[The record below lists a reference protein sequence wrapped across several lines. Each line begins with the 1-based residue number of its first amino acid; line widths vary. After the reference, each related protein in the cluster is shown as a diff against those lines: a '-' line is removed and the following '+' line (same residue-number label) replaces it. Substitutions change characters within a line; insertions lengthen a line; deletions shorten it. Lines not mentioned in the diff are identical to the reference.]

1 MMAPSKSVTVAPD
14 PVELIELVMSSDRG
28 ARLRAQLAE
37 KHHERTLDDIDDA
50 IQTACRCFIDERPAG
65 IDAVSTLYAWLR
77 TVAGRVLH
85 RERERL
91 ERQIPVRPASPKL
104 TEVLSDALSPEEQ
117 AIKSEDRRD
126 LTALVAEVA
135 SKLPDD
141 RQRDVLAL
149 YGAHFKRPEIAAHL
163 GVRLRVV
170 RRDLLE
176 IFEQVRAVLAR
187 ESGGGCEI
195 GEPLMIRVACGMAT
209 EVEAAHAEMHMERC
223 ECCREFRERLNLWRE
238 KVAAVLPVPVVAQIQ
253 PGLIERTLHKSVD
266 GFNGVRQ
273 FLADGGTQVKQQ
285 VTTTYAIR
293 AADPTPLAGA
303 RPGAVAAV
311 VAGCVAASVAAYT
324 CVDKTIEA
332 VKGKDQP
339 ADQADTKPKRTRAA
353 QVPPV
358 EPQPQPAPVEVEPQ
372 PQSAP
377 VEVEPPP
384 PPPSSPYQGDT
395 GFTPSSSVTPPS
407 SEPSPQPATPAP
419 VVDGTSSEFQP

>member
-1 MMAPSKSVTVAPD
+1 MAPSKSVTVAPD
-14 PVELIELVMSSDRG
+14 PAELIALVMSSDRG

-65 IDAVSTLYAWLR
+65 VDAVATLYAWLR

-91 ERQIPVRPASPKL
+91 ERQVPVNPASPKL
-104 TEVLSDALSPEEQ
+104 TEVLSDAPSPEEQ
-117 AIKSEDRRD
+117 AITREDRRD
-126 LTALVAEVA
+126 LTALVEEVA
-135 SKLPDD
+135 AKLPDD
-141 RQRDVLAL
+141 RQREVLAL
-149 YGAHFKRPEIAAHL
+149 YGSHFKRPEIAAHL
-163 GVRLRVV
+163 GIRLRVV

-176 IFEQVRAVLAR
+176 IFEQVRAALAQ

-195 GEPLMIRVACGMAT
+195 GEPMVIRVACGMAT
-209 EVEAAHAEMHMERC
+209 DVEAAHAAMHIDRC
-223 ECCREFRERLNLWRE
+223 ECCRQFRERLDLWRD
-238 KVAAVLPVPVVAQIQ
+238 KVAAVLPIPAVAQVQ

-266 GFNGVRQ
+266 GFNGIRQ
-273 FLADGGTQVKQQ
+273 YIADGGTQVKQQ
-285 VTTTYAIR
+285 VATTYSMR
-293 AADPTPLAGA
+293 VADPTPLAGA

-339 ADQADTKPKRTRAA
+339 ADRADTKPKRTRAA
-353 QVPPV
+353 QVQPV
-358 EPQPQPAPVEVEPQ
+358 EPTPQPAPVEVEPTPQ
-372 PQSAP
+372 PAP
-377 VEVEPPP
+377 VVEPPP
-384 PPPSSPYQGDT
+384 PPPPSPYQGDT
-395 GFTPSSSVTPPS
+395 GFTPSSSVTPS